1 MTLGQATHHN
11 NLQRTCKMVTSPN
24 YMFLTIYN
32 ERPRKDV
39 QINNR
44 SCVTAVKSK
53 GCTLLISD
61 GFDQLIMMNKC
72 MNKRMLMILE
82 TDHNGHF
89 SNVSKKH

>member
-1 MTLGQATHHN
+1 
-11 NLQRTCKMVTSPN
+11 MVTSPN

-39 QINNR
+39 RINNR

-61 GFDQLIMMNKC
+61 GFDQLIMMNK
-72 MNKRMLMILE
+72 
-82 TDHNGHF
+82 
-89 SNVSKKH
+89 V